1 METPGEEAGEGSR
14 QVRPLFGNTQRAD
27 PAASVSLA
35 TPRTQGTRTS
45 RGPAAQWAD
54 GRAGRRAQVAARRPA
69 ETLGLLADTVP
80 GKLEAGSGR
89 LRRRPRC
96 RDL

>member
-1 METPGEEAGEGSR
+1 MGEGSR

-35 TPRTQGTRTS
+35 TPRMQGARTS
-45 RGPAAQWAD
+45 RRPAAQRAGGRPGGAARAGLRASAGGD
-54 GRAGRRAQVAARRPA
+54 PRPAGGRA
-69 ETLGLLADTVP
+69 VP
-80 GKLEAGSGR
+80 GKPEAGSGWR
-89 LRRRPRC
+89 RRRPRC